1 MIVDDCISILNSL
14 SKILIEILKESNS
27 DIKVIKGKD
36 GIDTL
41 KFVYDDQF
49 QDSSIKLIISDE
61 NMEFLNGSESFKILK
76 KLEKSSKIKP
86 IKFAILTS
94 DLKNDYYQSIGIDKI
109 IDKKYDKNCFRYVLK
124 DLSII

>member
-1 MIVDDCISILNSL
+1 M
-14 SKILIEILKESNS
+14 EIIKESNS
-27 DIKVIKGKD
+27 DIKVIKGND

-41 KFVYDDQF
+41 KLVYDDQF

-76 KLEKSSKIKP
+76 KLEKSTKIKP

>member
-1 MIVDDCISILNSL
+1 MIVDDCISILDSL
-14 SKILIEILKESNS
+14 SKILMEIIKESNS
-27 DIKVIKGKD
+27 DIKVIKGND

-41 KFVYDDQF
+41 KLVYDDQF

-76 KLEKSSKIKP
+76 KLEKSTKIKP

>member
-1 MIVDDCISILNSL
+1 VDDCISILDSL
-14 SKILIEILKESNS
+14 SKILMEIIKESNS
-27 DIKVIKGKD
+27 DIKVIKGND

-41 KFVYDDQF
+41 KLVYDDQF

-76 KLEKSSKIKP
+76 KLEKSTKIKP

>member
-1 MIVDDCISILNSL
+1 VDDCISILNSL